1 MSLFDRL
8 RPKWRHSDP
17 IVREQGVRALQ
28 DQAILARVAMD
39 EHVEAVRLAAI
50 EKLTDQRV
58 LGQLACGPE
67 WIAPAAIKRLTDH
80 AQINT
85 VALSAER
92 ADVRHLAVD
101 RIDDSVLL
109 HRIATSDT
117 DPWIRAKARD
127 KRMGPDQKRDFI
139 RGELSKLRL
148 AQNKAKDVAEI
159 CGSLED
165 MCSALTGNGP
175 FRVNGGVAAQ
185 ELESNR
191 ESTSTKH
198 AQEVDCAQFLAF
210 KGEPATRSAETA
222 TTHVFYEI
230 MVWRTENDTFACRAD
245 EKRRT
250 VVQDAARWSRV
261 SNGPAGSTQSESSR
275 TPAPNRT
282 E

>member
-8 RPKWRHSDP
+8 RPKWQHSDP
-17 IVREQGVRALQ
+17 AVRQDGVRALQ

-39 EHVEAVRLAAI
+39 EKVEAIRLAAI

-58 LGQLACGPE
+58 LGQLACGSE
-67 WIAPAAIKRLTDH
+67 SIAPAAMKRLTDR
-80 AQINT
+80 AQIST
-85 VALSAER
+85 AALSAER

-109 HRIATSDT
+109 HRIASSDR

-148 AQNKAKDVAEI
+148 AQSKARDVAEI

-185 ELESNR
+185 EFESSP
-191 ESTSTKH
+191 ESTTKTH
-198 AQEVDCAQFLAF
+198 AHEIDCAQFLAF
-210 KGEPATRSAETA
+210 KGEPATRAAEA
-222 TTHVFYEI
+222 ANTHVFYEI
-230 MVWRTENDTFACRAD
+230 MVWRTEDDTFACRAE

-261 SNGPAGSTQSESSR
+261 SNGSAGSTQSESSR
-275 TPAPNRT
+275 TSAQNQA